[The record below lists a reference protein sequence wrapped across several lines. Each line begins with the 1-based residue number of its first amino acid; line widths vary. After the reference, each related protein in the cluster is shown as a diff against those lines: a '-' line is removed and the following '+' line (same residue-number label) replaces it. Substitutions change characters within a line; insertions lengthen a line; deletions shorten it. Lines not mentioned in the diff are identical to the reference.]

1 MNTTHLPRSS
11 GWLAALLFSLA
22 VPAAAQTLPAHYRQT
37 NNIPYVTGGQSRQWL
52 DLYHIPT
59 ATNPTPVVVWLHGG
73 GWLSGNE
80 NLPRALALT
89 NHNVAV
95 AAISY
100 RYTTNAVASGYPAT
114 LPHPAQIHDVKAA
127 LRWLR
132 ANAAQFNLDTNRIG
146 IWGYSSGGH
155 LAALAGTTG
164 HTNLFDVGENLGQ
177 SSAVQAVADM
187 SGPANIGLAT
197 ANQATENFLTLLLG
211 APATSNPPTLATVN
225 PMSHVRPGAPPFLII
240 HGETDP
246 SVAIAHSEQLHNAL
260 TNTGLS
266 SLFVRLPGTGHE
278 IPASQDPLTAQWLA
292 TNLTAVSVTVTN
304 APYTNDLAALSDE
317 FNDASTLANYQRV
330 NSVEGWNADKLE
342 ARDINVSRTGRM
354 TMLPR
359 TGGWFNDYIGELSFK
374 PVSGDF
380 VVTTEVIPRNRAGT
394 AAPSGEYSLAG
405 LMIRTPTAHTTGAT
419 GWQLGQQ
426 NYVFLSMGAASN
438 PGTYQ
443 FEVKNTL
450 NSSSVLAISNAPAAQ
465 AEIQIARL
473 GGAVITLRRDAGG
486 QWLVH
491 RRYSR
496 NDLPAALQVGL
507 VAYTD
512 WLGIQARF
520 PIAQPGSYLAQN
532 AAVITDQNPGLRAE
546 FEYLRYHRPQI
557 PANLAGRDFTNP
569 AQVSDA
575 ELLAFLGANA
585 NTPATNAPPNVAP
598 VLTTNPQS
606 QTVNVGANVLF
617 SAAAPGTPTPTFQ
630 WQRSGTNLPGA
641 TGATLTLNSVQV
653 SDAGIYSVVA
663 SNVAGL
669 ATSPAATLTVNV
681 PATPPAVTSQPTGA
695 VVVAGSNFTF
705 TVSAS
710 GTPPLNYQWLRNSVA
725 LPDATSA
732 TLALTSVART
742 NTGSYVVQIT
752 GPGGA
757 TTSQPAGLRVLNS
770 PRLQS
775 PLALPGGAFR
785 LHFNDHDG
793 GALTLGDAPN
803 FEVWVSTNL
812 VTTNWLRLNLPLTI
826 TNGLLTLDD
835 ADAPNHPRRFYRVLE
850 R

>member
-1 MNTTHLPRSS
+1 MKTTHLLRSS
-11 GWLAALLFSLA
+11 GWLAGLLLSLA
-22 VPAAAQTLPAHYRQT
+22 VSVTAQTLPANYRQT

-89 NHNVAV
+89 NHNVAI
-95 AAISY
+95 ASISY
-100 RYTTNAVASGYPAT
+100 RYTTNQPGSGYPAN

-132 ANAAQFNLDTNRIG
+132 ANAAQFNLDPNRIG
-146 IWGYSSGGH
+146 IWGYSAGGH
-155 LAALAGTTG
+155 LAVLAGTTG
-164 HTNLFDVGENLGQ
+164 HTNLFEVGENLGQ
-177 SSAVQAVADM
+177 SSRVQAVADM
-187 SGPANIGLAT
+187 SGPASLSLAT
-197 ANQATENFLTLLLG
+197 ANQQTTGFFTLLLG
-211 APATSNPPTLATVN
+211 APAASNPPTLASVN
-225 PMSHVRPGAPPFLII
+225 PMAHVRPGAPPFLII
-240 HGETDP
+240 HGEADP
-246 SVAIAHSEQLHNAL
+246 EVAIAHSEQLHNAL

-266 SLFVRLPGTGHE
+266 SLFVRLPGIGHT
-278 IPASQDPLTAQWLA
+278 IPANQDPLTAQWLA
-292 TNLTAVSVTVTN
+292 TNLTAVTVTN

-317 FNDASTLANYQRV
+317 FDNAATLASFQRV
-330 NSVEGWNADKLE
+330 NTVEGWNADKLE
-342 ARDINVSRTGRM
+342 ARDINTSRAGRM

-380 VVTTEVIPRNRAGT
+380 VVTTEVIPRNRAGI

-405 LMIRTPTAHTTGAT
+405 LMMRTATTHTTGAT

-438 PGTYQ
+438 PGSYQ

-450 NSSSVLAISNAPAAQ
+450 NSTSSLTISSAPTAQ
-465 AEIQIARL
+465 AELQIARL

-491 RRYSR
+491 RRFAR
-496 NDLPAALQVGL
+496 ADFPAAVQVGL

-520 PIAQPGSYLAQN
+520 PIAQPGSYLGHN
-532 AAVITDQNPGLRAE
+532 STVITDQTPGLRAE

-557 PANLAGRDFTNP
+557 PANLAGRDFSNA

-585 NTPATNAPPNVAP
+585 NAPATNAPANVAP
-598 VLTTNPQS
+598 
-606 QTVNVGANVLF
+606 A
-617 SAAAPGTPTPTFQ
+617 
-630 WQRSGTNLPGA
+630 
-641 TGATLTLNSVQV
+641 
-653 SDAGIYSVVA
+653 I
-663 SNVAGL
+663 
-669 ATSPAATLTVNV
+669 
-681 PATPPAVTSQPTGA
+681 TSQPTGA

-710 GTPPLNYQWLRNSVA
+710 GTPPLSYQWLRNSAA
-725 LPDATSA
+725 LPGATSP
-732 TLALTSVART
+732 TLALTNVART

-752 GPGGA
+752 GPGG
-757 TTSQPAGLRVLNS
+757 TTGSQPAGLRVLNF
-770 PRLQS
+770 PRLQ
-775 PLALPGGAFR
+775 PVQRLGNGLAR

-793 GALTLGDAPN
+793 GALVLRDTPN

-812 VTTNWLRLNLPLTI
+812 GAMNWVRINLPLTV

-835 ADAPNHPRRFYRVLE
+835 ADAANHAHRYYRVLE